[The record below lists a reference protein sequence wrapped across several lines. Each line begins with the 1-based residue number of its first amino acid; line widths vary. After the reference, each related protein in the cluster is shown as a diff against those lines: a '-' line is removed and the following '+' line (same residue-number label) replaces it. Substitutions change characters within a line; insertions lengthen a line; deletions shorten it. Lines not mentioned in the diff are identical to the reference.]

1 MSLPA
6 VAGMRHY
13 VDFINV
19 TFSPT
24 AATTASATPV
34 TVTTANLPGN
44 PAITVGLKAWAIGE
58 YFERALDFL
67 ERIDAEEVGEVEAEA
82 VNAVGFDEVDEADGA
97 KIAHHVFGDN
107 EQQVVNQLGGLGG
120 GNALIQ
126 KLLPILAPIV
136 MSWLAGKLMGAD
148 EAQGQ
153 TRQAP
158 SSGGGGLGDILGQI
172 LGGGASAPQTQAP
185 QAQPSPPQ
193 FRVPTGQ
200 GDDGTLRMPEPQTQ
214 PTQTQ
219 SQAPSQ
225 SLPGGLGGGILG
237 DILGGLLGGGRR

>member
-1 MSLPA
+1 MFDFDELLSTLPIDQLAQRVGASPEDVEAATRNALPA
-6 VAGMRHY
+6 LLMGMGANTQDPAGEA
-13 VDFINV
+13 
-19 TFSPT
+19 SL
-24 AATTASATPV
+24 ASALGQHDPRLV
-34 TVTTANLPGN
+34 QGGVNL
-44 PAITVGLKAWAIGE
+44 
-58 YFERALDFL
+58 
-67 ERIDAEEVGEVEAEA
+67 
-82 VNAVGFDEVDEADGA
+82 DEVDEADGA

-136 MSWLAGKLMGAD
+136 MSWLAGKLIGAD

>member
-1 MSLPA
+1 MFDFDELLSTLPIDQLAQRVGASPEDVEAATRNALPA
-6 VAGMRHY
+6 LLMGMGANTQDPAGEA
-13 VDFINV
+13 
-19 TFSPT
+19 SL
-24 AATTASATPV
+24 ASALGQHDPRLV
-34 TVTTANLPGN
+34 QGGVNL
-44 PAITVGLKAWAIGE
+44 
-58 YFERALDFL
+58 
-67 ERIDAEEVGEVEAEA
+67 
-82 VNAVGFDEVDEADGA
+82 DEVDEADGA

-107 EQQVVNQLGGLGG
+107 EQQVVNQLGGLCG

>member
-1 MSLPA
+1 MFDFDELLSTLPIDQLAQRVGASPEDVEAATRNALPA
-6 VAGMRHY
+6 LLMGMGANTQDPAGEA
-13 VDFINV
+13 
-19 TFSPT
+19 SL
-24 AATTASATPV
+24 ASALGQHDPRLV
-34 TVTTANLPGN
+34 QGGVNL
-44 PAITVGLKAWAIGE
+44 
-58 YFERALDFL
+58 
-67 ERIDAEEVGEVEAEA
+67 
-82 VNAVGFDEVDEADGA
+82 DEVDEADGA

>member
-1 MSLPA
+1 MFDFDELLSTLPIDQLAQRVGASPEDVEAATRNALPA
-6 VAGMRHY
+6 LLMGMGANTQDPAGEA
-13 VDFINV
+13 
-19 TFSPT
+19 SL
-24 AATTASATPV
+24 ASALGQHDPRLV
-34 TVTTANLPGN
+34 QGGVNL
-44 PAITVGLKAWAIGE
+44 
-58 YFERALDFL
+58 
-67 ERIDAEEVGEVEAEA
+67 
-82 VNAVGFDEVDEADGA
+82 DEVDEADGA

-153 TRQAP
+153 PRQAP